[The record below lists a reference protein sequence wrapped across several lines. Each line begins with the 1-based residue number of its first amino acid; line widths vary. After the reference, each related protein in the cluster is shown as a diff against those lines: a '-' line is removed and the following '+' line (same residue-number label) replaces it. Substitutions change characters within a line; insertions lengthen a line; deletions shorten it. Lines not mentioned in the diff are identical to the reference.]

1 MRDDYKPFF
10 KSIQVFYNKRLFSF
24 VLKDFPRDC
33 LNIAYASQYV
43 YYKAKTNY
51 YEVLKVNIKEV
62 IRNKIVLNDFT
73 TLKYKTAYLPFII
86 IMIQFTQSIN
96 SFKTFFKEKDK
107 IINAFDSYEVNTDYS
122 VGDKFKYDG
131 VGIML
136 GKGADSYSIVGI
148 DLDHVLLDT
157 SPNKSNID
165 NIVKT
170 LNSYTEL
177 SPSKTG
183 IHILLKVK
191 DDENILRAKRTEVNG
206 DSFEFYK
213 ADRFFTLTGN
223 KYKIQDGKTFDELRT
238 IEPNEL
244 KDILKNTLGLDL
256 DKGNIS
262 QNINLKNKASG
273 KTAKELHE
281 NILKE
286 NFEDIGSQGLTTE
299 KILSYIFNEPDGNK
313 YVNILL
319 GYTRG
324 FRSQSE
330 LDFAICKKLA
340 FYTDSP
346 KQINDIIVNSGLV
359 RDKWFE
365 QRGDLTYGVQTI
377 LKAINATKHK
387 FGEKFKSNNN
397 DRELER

>member
-1 MRDDYKPFF
+1 MEEFNKALFRKAIPKELQDDIRFVGF
-10 KSIQVFYNKRLFSF
+10 KLVPKKDKEGKIELLSNGQVKYTKLPINPQTGKMARSNDRRTWSF
-24 VLKDFPRDC
+24 LG
-33 LNIAYASQYV
+33 
-43 YYKAKTNY
+43 
-51 YEVLKVNIKEV
+51 
-62 IRNKIVLNDFT
+62 T
-73 TLKYKTAYLPFII
+73 TLARK
-86 IMIQFTQSIN
+86 
-96 SFKTFFKEKDK
+96 
-107 IINAFDSYEVNTDYS
+107 
-122 VGDKFKYDG
+122 DKFKYGG

-136 GKGADSYSIVGI
+136 GKGADGYSIVGI

-191 DDENILRAKRTEVNG
+191 DDENILRSKRTEVNG

-223 KYKIQDGKTFDELRT
+223 KYKIHDGNTFDELRT
-238 IEPNEL
+238 IEALEL
-244 KDILKNTLGLDL
+244 KNILKNTLGLDL

-273 KTAKELHE
+273 KSAKELHE

-286 NFEDIGSQGLTTE
+286 NFKDIGSQGLTTE
-299 KILSYIFNEPDGNK
+299 KILSYIANEPDGNK
-313 YVNILL
+313 YVNILQ
-319 GYTRG
+319 GYTG
-324 FRSQSE
+324 EFQSQSE